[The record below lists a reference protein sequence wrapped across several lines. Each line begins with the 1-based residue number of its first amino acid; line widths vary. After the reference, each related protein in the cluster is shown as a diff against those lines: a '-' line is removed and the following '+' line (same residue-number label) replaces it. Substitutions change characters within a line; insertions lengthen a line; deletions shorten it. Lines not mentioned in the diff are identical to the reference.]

1 MAAVRLTH
9 ALASD
14 DVVRIRSKLDRVG
27 PSRKT
32 AQATVQPLG
41 DDTEMSPV
49 GETKFAGEE
58 DCLDR
63 YWAAAISTVLHLA
76 MAVWVLTGTSEDRS
90 GELTLGTSS
99 GAPSLHWLGE
109 DEFRQPLV
117 ALTPTKSV
125 PVANPEPEVI
135 DPNPL
140 PLHAAANLAITEPV
154 TSEQTS
160 PETSEATAAS
170 TMSNADAAGQAASS
184 VEVPLETPRYDSR
197 EQAYLMALRAAIQSK
212 WTRQSA
218 QSGRCAVTIQQ
229 TIGGQVTGAISK
241 SCILGQ
247 ADRRALEA
255 AALAAQ
261 PLPYAGFERVFRE
274 QITVEME

>member
-1 MAAVRLTH
+1 MH

-14 DVVRIRSKLDRVG
+14 DVVRISSKLDRVG

-32 AQATVQPLG
+32 THATVQPLS
-41 DDTEMSPV
+41 DDIEMSLV
-49 GETKFAGEE
+49 GEIKFANEE
-58 DCLDR
+58 GRLDR
-63 YWAAAISTVLHLA
+63 YWAAAISITLHLA
-76 MAVWVLTGTSEDRS
+76 VAVWLLVGTSEIRS
-90 GELTLGTSS
+90 EESTLGTSS
-99 GAPSLHWLGE
+99 GAPSLRWLGE
-109 DEFRQPLV
+109 DEFRQPLA
-117 ALTPTKSV
+117 ALPPAKSV
-125 PVANPEPEVI
+125 PVANPEPEVMI
-135 DPNPL
+135 DPTPL
-140 PLHAAANLAITEPV
+140 PLHAAANLAITEPT

-160 PETSEATAAS
+160 PETSVATAAS
-170 TMSNADAAGQAASS
+170 TMPNADAAGQAASS

-212 WTRQSA
+212 WTRQST
-218 QSGRCAVTIQQ
+218 QGGRCAVTIQQ

-247 ADRRALEA
+247 SDRRALEA